1 MNMWRRRNPPHGTD
15 RHGRN
20 SIDDF
25 PLVPERRQIIVEL
38 VGLDHPEHP
47 TNRPEQPATQPQS
60 APIAQSLPTEVRRTK
75 EGLPAAESTAKSIAD
90 APPAATGA
98 PTLPTQPISPAA
110 PRKKRTK
117 LLAKQARSE
126 AAAKKRAKALY
137 AKLTPRDLHEL
148 HCTVCLHPLRAAI
161 EEEFLHWLSPESIS
175 KRYEV
180 GARCIYRHAHAT
192 GLFDRRYRNLRSGL
206 GHIAECASEVAPTA
220 RDVVRAFHHLARI
233 NADGQWI
240 EPPTHVVVSSGSRIT
255 GPPAAIA
262 AAAATASSAST
273 PELPEKGVNRNEEIS
288 DATR

>member
-1 MNMWRRRNPPHGTD
+1 MNMWRRRNPPHVTD

-25 PLVPERRQIIVEL
+25 PVVPEQRRIIVEL
-38 VGLDHPEHP
+38 VGLDHPDHP
-47 TNRPEQPATQPQS
+47 TNRAEQQKTQSQS
-60 APIAQSLPTEVRRTK
+60 APIAPSLPSEVRRTK
-75 EGLPAAESTAKSIAD
+75 EGRPAAESTPNSIAG
-90 APPAATGA
+90 APPAATSILT
-98 PTLPTQPISPAA
+98 PTTQPLTPAA
-110 PRKKRTK
+110 PRKNSSKS
-117 LLAKQARSE
+117 LAKQARSE
-126 AAAKKRAKALY
+126 AAAEKRAKALY

-233 NADGQWI
+233 NAEGQWI

-262 AAAATASSAST
+262 AAIAT
-273 PELPEKGVNRNEEIS
+273 PESPEKGVNPNQEIS

>member
-1 MNMWRRRNPPHGTD
+1 MNMWRRRNPPHVTD

-25 PLVPERRQIIVEL
+25 PVVPERRKVIVEL
-38 VGLDHPEHP
+38 VGLDHPDHP
-47 TNRPEQPATQPQS
+47 IKRAERQTTRSQS
-60 APIAQSLPTEVRRTK
+60 EPITSS
-75 EGLPAAESTAKSIAD
+75 LPAAEATAKRIAD

-98 PTLPTQPISPAA
+98 STPTTQPLTPAA
-110 PRKKRTK
+110 PRKNSSKS
-117 LLAKQARSE
+117 LARKARSE
-126 AAAKKRAKALY
+126 AAAKKRAKTLY
-137 AKLTPRDLHEL
+137 AKLTPRDIHEL

-161 EEEFLHWLSPESIS
+161 EEEFLHWFSPESIS

-180 GARCIYRHAHAT
+180 GPRCIYRHAHAT

-240 EPPTHVVVSSGSRIT
+240 EPPTHVVVSSGSRIA

-262 AAAATASSAST
+262 AAVASPAST
-273 PELPEKGVNRNEEIS
+273 PELPEKGVNPNQEIS

>member
-1 MNMWRRRNPPHGTD
+1 MWRKRIPPHVTD

-25 PLVPERRQIIVEL
+25 PVVPERRKIIVEL
-38 VGLDHPEHP
+38 VGLDHPDHP
-47 TNRPEQPATQPQS
+47 TNRAEQQTTKSQS
-60 APIAQSLPTEVRRTK
+60 APITPS
-75 EGLPAAESTAKSIAD
+75 LPAAESTAESIAD
-90 APPAATGA
+90 APPAATNVLT
-98 PTLPTQPISPAA
+98 PTTQPLTPTA
-110 PRKKRTK
+110 PRKNRGKS
-117 LLAKQARSE
+117 LAKKARSE
-126 AAAKKRAKALY
+126 AAAEKRAKALY

-148 HCTVCLHPLRAAI
+148 QCTVCLHPLRAVI

-240 EPPTHVVVSSGSRIT
+240 EPPTHVVVSSGSGIT

-262 AAAATASSAST
+262 AAMASSAST
-273 PELPEKGVNRNEEIS
+273 PELPEKGVNPNQEIS